1 MRNNK
6 KSIMILG
13 AGEIQEPVIRKSV
26 SEGYYT
32 IAVDYNPDAPGFQ
45 YADKGLLISTHN
57 KKEILKAAKQ
67 YNIDGILTT
76 SDFPVRV
83 VAYVAE
89 KMNLKALS
97 VETANICTDKF
108 LLRETLKKTAL
119 NHPKYVLAENKKDL
133 SKVNFFPAVIKPVDA
148 SASRGVRKVNTK
160 EELLKEYEVSRSFSI
175 SKKVIIEKY
184 IDGREYSVETITYS
198 GKTNII
204 AITQKIKTG
213 EKEGY
218 FVEYA
223 HKLPADITKKDYE
236 LIKKTVLEL
245 INIVKLNNSSAH
257 IEIILSGNEA
267 YIVEIGARLGGDF
280 ITSDLVPLATGIDM
294 LKNIIKIS
302 VNEDPD
308 TNIKYNKY
316 SGVQFVTSN
325 NYNSAVE
332 FIKKKRKSL
341 IKYNLKSYKK
351 NIVKNSLD
359 RLGYIILQTSTK
371 DKLDNLFKKI
381 NNEY

>member
-1 MRNNK
+1 
-6 KSIMILG
+6 MILG
-13 AGEIQEPVIRKSV
+13 AGEIQEPVIRKSL

-89 KMNLKALS
+89 KMNLKSLS
-97 VETANICTDKF
+97 VEAANVCTDKF

-119 NHPKYVLAENKKDL
+119 NYPKYVLAENKNDL
-133 SKVNFFPAVIKPVDA
+133 SKVDFFPVIIKPVDA

-160 EELLKEYEVSRSFSI
+160 EELLKEYEVSRSFSL
-175 SKKVIIEKY
+175 SKKVIIEKF
-184 IDGREYSVETITYS
+184 IEGREYSAEAITYN
-198 GKTNII
+198 GKTKII
-204 AITQKIKTG
+204 AITQKRKIG

-218 FVEYA
+218 FVEYS
-223 HKLPADITKKDYE
+223 HKIPADITKKDYE
-236 LIKKTVLEL
+236 LIKKTAFDL
-245 INIVKLNNSSAH
+245 IDAVKLNNSSSH

-267 YIVEIGARLGGDF
+267 YVVEIGARLGGDF

-294 LKNIIKIS
+294 LKNIIKMS
-302 VNEDPD
+302 VNEEPD
-308 TNIKYNKY
+308 SNVKYNKY
-316 SGVQFVTSN
+316 SGIQFITPD
-325 NYNSAVE
+325 NYISAVE
-332 FIKKKRKSL
+332 FIKKKRKEL
-341 IKYNLKSYKK
+341 IKYILKPYKT

-371 DKLDNLFKKI
+371 DELDNLLKKI
-381 NNEY
+381 NNED